1 MILHHLNFLIGAVV
15 SQVKV
20 KRRIPSPK
28 DLAQLLRFRKV
39 ILSPRKRRLTRALTI
54 YDLRDIAK
62 RRTPQAPFDYT
73 DGGADT
79 ESSLT
84 RARAAYEK
92 LEFQPRILRDV
103 KDVDLS
109 VQMLGKKMSM
119 PVGIAPTGFTRMMQ
133 TEGEYAGACAAS
145 DAGIPYTLSTM
156 GTRSIEDVAKA
167 APTGRNWFQLYM
179 WKDRN
184 RSMALVDRAK
194 AAGFD
199 TLVLT
204 VDVPVAGARLRD
216 VRNGMTIPPSLTSKT
231 ILNAIPRP
239 AWWMNFL
246 TTDPLKFASLDS
258 WNGTVAELLDSMFDP
273 TVTYEDLKWI
283 RGQWQGNLVV
293 KGIQNVDDA
302 MMSVAAGA
310 DAIILSNHG
319 GRQLDRAPV
328 PLHLLPEV
336 VKAIGDKAEVQVD
349 TGIMHG
355 ADVVAALASGAK
367 FTWIGR
373 AYLYGLMAGGKPG
386 VDRTLEILRTQIS
399 RTMKLLGARTVAE
412 LNPDH
417 VRFIARY
424 SDK

>member
-1 MILHHLNFLIGAVV
+1 M

-28 DLAQLLRFRKV
+28 DLAQLLRFRKI

-92 LEFQPRILRDV
+92 LEFQPKILLNV

-119 PVGIAPTGFTRMMQ
+119 PLGIAPTGFTRMMQ
-133 TEGEYAGACAAS
+133 TEGEYAGACAAA
-145 DAGIPYTLSTM
+145 DAGIPFTLSTM
-156 GTRSIEDVAKA
+156 GTRSIEDVANA

-179 WKDRN
+179 WKDRD

-194 AAGFD
+194 DAGFD

-231 ILNAIPRP
+231 ILNAILRP
-239 AWWMNFL
+239 AWWINFL

-283 RGQWQGNLVV
+283 RGQWKGNLVV
-293 KGIQNVDDA
+293 KGIQNIDDA
-302 MMSVAAGA
+302 VMSIDAGA

-336 VKAIGDKAEVQVD
+336 IKAVGNKAEVHVD

-386 VDRTLEILRTQIS
+386 VDRTLEILRTQIT

-417 VRFIARY
+417 VRFIPRY

>member
-167 APTGRNWFQLYM
+167 APGGRNWFQLYM
-179 WKDRN
+179 WKDRD

-399 RTMKLLGARTVAE
+399 RTMKLLGARTIAE

>member
-1 MILHHLNFLIGAVV
+1 M

-20 KRRIPSPK
+20 KRRFPSPK
-28 DLAQLLRFRKV
+28 DLAQLLRFRKI

-79 ESSLT
+79 ESSLS

-119 PVGIAPTGFTRMMQ
+119 PIGIAPTGFTRMMQ
-133 TEGEYAGACAAS
+133 TEGEYAGACAAA

-156 GTRSIEDVAKA
+156 GTRSIEDVARV

-179 WKDRN
+179 WKDRD

-239 AWWMNFL
+239 AWWFNFL

-293 KGIQNVDDA
+293 KGIQTVDDA
-302 MMSVAAGA
+302 LMSVAAGA

-328 PLHLLPEV
+328 PLYLLPEV
-336 VKAIGDKAEVQVD
+336 VKEVGSKAEVQVD

-386 VDRTLEILRTQIS
+386 VDRTLEILRTQVV
-399 RTMKLLGARTVAE
+399 RTMKLLGARTIAE

-424 SDK
+424 SDR

>member
-1 MILHHLNFLIGAVV
+1 MV
-15 SQVKV
+15 SRVKV
-20 KRRIPSPK
+20 KRRVPSPR
-28 DLAQLLRFRKV
+28 DLAQLLRFRKI
-39 ILSPRKRRLTRALTI
+39 ILSPRARRLSRALTI
-54 YDLRDIAK
+54 YDLRKIAQ
-62 RRTPQAPFDYT
+62 RRTPKAPFDYT
-73 DGGADT
+73 DGGADS

-92 LEFQPRILRDV
+92 IEFQPKVLLNV
-103 KDVDLS
+103 KEIDIS
-109 VQMLGKKMSM
+109 TQMLGKKMSM
-119 PVGIAPTGFTRMMQ
+119 PFGIAPTGFTRMMQ
-133 TEGEYAGACAAS
+133 TEGEYAGACAAA
-145 DAGIPYTLSTM
+145 DAGIPFTLSTM
-156 GTRSIEDVAKA
+156 GTRSIEDVARV

-179 WKDRN
+179 WKDRD

-216 VRNGMTIPPSLTSKT
+216 VRNGMTIPPSLTSRT

-239 AWWMNFL
+239 AWWFNFL

-273 TVTYEDLKWI
+273 TVTYDDLKWI
-283 RGQWQGNLVV
+283 RQQWKGNLVV
-293 KGIQNVDDA
+293 KGIQNIDDA
-302 MMSVAAGA
+302 VKSIESGA

-336 VKAIGDKAEVQVD
+336 VKAVGNKAEVHVD

-355 ADVVAALASGAK
+355 ADIVAAIASGAK

-386 VDRTLEILRTQIS
+386 VDRTLEILSTQIV
-399 RTMKLLGARTVAE
+399 RTMKLLGARTISE

>member
-1 MILHHLNFLIGAVV
+1 MFLHHLNFLIGAVV

-119 PVGIAPTGFTRMMQ
+119 PVGIAPTGFTRTMQ

-179 WKDRN
+179 WKDRD

>member
-1 MILHHLNFLIGAVV
+1 MISHHLNFLIGEVV

-54 YDLRDIAK
+54 YDLRKIAK

-179 WKDRN
+179 WKDRD

-194 AAGFD
+194 TAGFD

-239 AWWMNFL
+239 AWWINFL

-283 RGQWQGNLVV
+283 REQWHGNLVV
-293 KGIQNVDDA
+293 KGIQNIDDA

-336 VKAIGDKAEVQVD
+336 VKAIGDKAEVHVD

-355 ADVVAALASGAK
+355 ADVVAAIASGAK

>member
-1 MILHHLNFLIGAVV
+1 MISHHLNFLIGEVV

-54 YDLRDIAK
+54 YDLREIAK

-167 APTGRNWFQLYM
+167 APSGRNWFQLYM
-179 WKDRN
+179 WKDRD

-194 AAGFD
+194 TAGFD

-239 AWWMNFL
+239 AWWINFL

-283 RGQWQGNLVV
+283 REQWHGNLVV
-293 KGIQNVDDA
+293 KGIQNIDDA

-336 VKAIGDKAEVQVD
+336 VKAIGDKAEVHVD

-355 ADVVAALASGAK
+355 ADVVAAIASGAK

-424 SDK
+424 SEK

>member
-1 MILHHLNFLIGAVV
+1 V
-15 SQVKV
+15 SKVKV
-20 KRRIPSPK
+20 KRRFPSPK
-28 DLAQLLRFRKV
+28 DLAQLLRFRKF
-39 ILSPRKRRLTRALTI
+39 IFSSQKRRLSKALTI

-73 DGGADT
+73 DGGADS
-79 ESSLT
+79 ESSLD

-92 LEFQPRILRDV
+92 LEFQPNILRNV
-103 KDVDLS
+103 KNVDLS
-109 VQMLGKKMSM
+109 VKMLGKVMNM
-119 PVGIAPTGFTRMMQ
+119 PLGIAPTGFTRMMQ
-133 TEGEYAGACAAS
+133 TEGEYAGACAAA

-156 GTRSIEDVAKA
+156 GTRSIEDVAAA
-167 APTGRNWFQLYM
+167 APLGRNWFQLYM
-179 WKDRN
+179 WKDRD

-194 AAGFD
+194 KSGFD

-216 VRNGMTIPPSLTSKT
+216 VRNGMTIPPSLTAKT
-231 ILNAIPRP
+231 IINAIPRP
-239 AWWMNFL
+239 AWWINFL

-283 RGQWQGNLVV
+283 RQQWTGNLVV
-293 KGIQNVDDA
+293 KGIQNVGDA
-302 MMSVAAGA
+302 VASIEAGA

-336 VKAIGDKAEVQVD
+336 IKEVGNKAEVHVD

-355 ADVVAALASGAK
+355 QDVVAALASGAK

-373 AYLYGLMAGGKPG
+373 AYLYGLMAGGKSG
-386 VDRTLEILRTQIS
+386 VDKTLEIFRTQIT
-399 RTMKLLGARTVAE
+399 RTMKLLGVSSVAE
-412 LNPDH
+412 LNPEH

-424 SDK
+424 ADN

>member
-1 MILHHLNFLIGAVV
+1 V

-39 ILSPRKRRLTRALTI
+39 ILSPKRRRLTRALTI
-54 YDLRDIAK
+54 YDLREIAK

-156 GTRSIEDVAKA
+156 GTSSIEDVAKA

-179 WKDRN
+179 WKDRD
-184 RSMALVDRAK
+184 RSMALVDRAR

-239 AWWMNFL
+239 AWWINFL

-283 RGQWQGNLVV
+283 REQWHGNLVV
-293 KGIQNVDDA
+293 KGIQNIDDA

-336 VKAIGDKAEVQVD
+336 VKVIGGKAEVQVD

-386 VDRTLEILRTQIS
+386 VDRTLEILRTQII
-399 RTMKLLGARTVAE
+399 RTMKLLGARTIAE

>member
-1 MILHHLNFLIGAVV
+1 MI
-15 SQVKV
+15 QVKV

-28 DLAQLLRFRKV
+28 DLAQLLRFRKI

-92 LEFQPRILRDV
+92 LEFQPKILLNV

-109 VQMLGKKMSM
+109 VQMLGKKMRM
-119 PVGIAPTGFTRMMQ
+119 PFGIAPTGFTRMMQ
-133 TEGEYAGACAAS
+133 TEGEYAGACAAA
-145 DAGIPYTLSTM
+145 DAGIPFTLSTM

-167 APTGRNWFQLYM
+167 APSGRNWFQLYM
-179 WKDRN
+179 WKDRD

-239 AWWMNFL
+239 AWWINFL

-283 RGQWQGNLVV
+283 RGQWKGNLVV

-302 MMSVAAGA
+302 VMSIDAGA

-336 VKAIGDKAEVQVD
+336 IKAVGNKAEVHVD

-386 VDRTLEILRTQIS
+386 VDRTLEILRTQIT